1 MLDVGGTP
9 HKRNWKRKLQLGL
22 FAFTL
27 EGKFL
32 YFNAAAIVAVGC
44 GCGSFT
50 DIRTQSLQAS
60 KQTENQQL
68 ARNPLDCQC

>member
-1 MLDVGGTP
+1 MLDVGGTS
-9 HKRNWKRKLQLGL
+9 HKRNWKRKLLQLGL

-27 EGKFL
+27 KGKLL
-32 YFNAAAIVAVGC
+32 YFNAAAIVAVVG

-60 KQTENQQL
+60 K
-68 ARNPLDCQC
+68 